1 MTVRIDDCG
10 NMIARRAGRNPGLPA
25 VACGSHL
32 DTVIHGGHYDGAAGI
47 AAALEVVRSLNEKGI
62 ETEHPIEIIC
72 FACEESTRFG
82 ISTIGSKAMIG
93 ELKKDAVADLKDN
106 RGVTLREAFGE
117 CSLDF
122 DRIDRCARAEGE
134 LKAFLEVHIEQGPVL
149 ESKRTQI
156 GIVNAIAAPTRIQ
169 VHVQGKASHSG
180 ATPMNLRKDALL
192 GAAEIALD
200 LERVAIGEAGNGT
213 VATIGVCDVKPG
225 AMNVIPDSVDMKI
238 DIRGTSAESKRAVK
252 EQVHAAFERVRRTRG
267 LAIEW
272 SLLSEEQSIPL
283 DPDLIRSLSSSC
295 DSLGITHTVMPSGAG
310 HDCMNMARLCPSGLI
325 FVPSKDGVSHHP
337 DEFTSIEA
345 IGIGAVLLEEEILKL
360 AVASVKED

>member
-1 MTVRIDDCG
+1 
-10 NMIARRAGRNPGLPA
+10 
-25 VACGSHL
+25 
-32 DTVIHGGHYDGAAGI
+32 
-47 AAALEVVRSLNEKGI
+47 
-62 ETEHPIEIIC
+62 
-72 FACEESTRFG
+72 
-82 ISTIGSKAMIG
+82 
-93 ELKKDAVADLKDN
+93 
-106 RGVTLREAFGE
+106 
-117 CSLDF
+117 
-122 DRIDRCARAEGE
+122 
-134 LKAFLEVHIEQGPVL
+134 
-149 ESKRTQI
+149 
-156 GIVNAIAAPTRIQ
+156 
-169 VHVQGKASHSG
+169 
-180 ATPMNLRKDALL
+180 MNLRKDALL